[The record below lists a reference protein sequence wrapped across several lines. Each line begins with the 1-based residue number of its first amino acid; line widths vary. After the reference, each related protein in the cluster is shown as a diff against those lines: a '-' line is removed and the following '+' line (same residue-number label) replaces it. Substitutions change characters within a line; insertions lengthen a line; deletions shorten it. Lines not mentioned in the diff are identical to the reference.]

1 MDIGKKREAPET
13 HNTVDDVAIHL
24 FVEIFLSFSLRK
36 VEIFLFLFY
45 QTAEWKPC
53 HL

>member
-1 MDIGKKREAPET
+1 MDIGEKSNEPET
-13 HNTVDDVAIHL
+13 HKTVDNVAIHL

-45 QTAEWKPC
+45 QTAVSDEIQ
-53 HL
+53 